1 MKPSLEK
8 KGVAPGYLRKSD
20 AAAYLGIAPRT
31 LQEWAA
37 KRIVP
42 AIRVSHRVT
51 LFRVAA
57 LDEAMLKLE
66 TKARGAA

>member
-1 MKPSLEK
+1 MKPSLK
-8 KGVAPGYLRKSD
+8 NGVAPGYLRKRD
-20 AAAYLGIAPRT
+20 AATYLGIAPRT

-42 AIRVSHRVT
+42 AIRVSHKII

-57 LDEAMLKLE
+57 LDDAMLRLE
-66 TKARGAA
+66 TKAREGAQ